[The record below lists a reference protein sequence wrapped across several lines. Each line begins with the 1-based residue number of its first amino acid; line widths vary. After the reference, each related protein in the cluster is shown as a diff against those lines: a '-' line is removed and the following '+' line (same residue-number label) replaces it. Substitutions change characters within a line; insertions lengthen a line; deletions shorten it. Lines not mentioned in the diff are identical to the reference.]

1 MKGELMI
8 IERKFGELPEGAMF
22 WINRA
27 CNYNERVKLIKDS
40 KLNGKHRWADNSGVN
55 PMILDDDTVVH
66 QLITREEQI
75 AALKAI
81 EKPFSLWPE
90 WLKTCEVFKELKD
103 KEVWDW
109 YSISCRWN
117 CATIFYD
124 DGNLV
129 RLSPTYQDKEP
140 EKPKEPKFT
149 KHTISFELVEGEMK
163 NLKFE

>member
-1 MKGELMI
+1 MKGEIMI
-8 IERKFGELPEGAMF
+8 IERKFGELKDGEKF
-22 WINRA
+22 WAFRDSVGKKDIL
-27 CNYNERVKLIKDS
+27 CVKDS
-40 KLNGKHRWADNSGVN
+40 NGRLFLS
-55 PMILDDDTVVH
+55 DDSTVF
-66 QLITREEQI
+66 QLVSREEQI

>member
-8 IERKFGELPEGAMF
+8 IERKFGELKDGEKF
-22 WINRA
+22 WAFRDSVGKKDIL
-27 CNYNERVKLIKDS
+27 CVKDS
-40 KLNGKHRWADNSGVN
+40 NGRLFLS
-55 PMILDDDTVVH
+55 DDSTVF
-66 QLITREEQI
+66 QLVSREEQI